1 MGKKPETQD
10 SQDSGSS
17 ARIVGR
23 GGSGSRLR
31 LVIPTPEALELNPPL
46 HREQPASL
54 SRQTHHG
61 AGGSRSSQTPAN
73 PAPPLLSVLRRR
85 KQQGPSSKG
94 KQRESVQHHPISP
107 QLAYQIA
114 NESRSTV
121 STIRFIDETGPPT
134 PSFFPLEEST
144 ELSRPDRISL
154 VLSSSTSTF
163 DSTVED
169 ASLETWTPS
178 TEDFDL
184 DLDLYLEDSECPS
197 PEERRKKSLNKL
209 ARTLGDFSPEDLHE
223 ISPEAPEKKDFLPKL
238 FLDDQPMKKD
248 LKKVFRR
255 PSLSGMSSIFVRPLG
270 PRRRSSIKSH
280 HSSSTLSDDLHQ
292 LNMGEFSSDSGSGGN
307 SPGSPI
313 VFSPP
318 SPTKICP
325 ATPNPHGVE
334 EEQEFLSVS
343 SPTLSRSHSYSH
355 TPRPRSECLSKHLH
369 SASTSLLLPLDH
381 STISTSPAWIFP
393 PSDHPEEAT
402 FSTASDTAEEP
413 KAHDWTGEW
422 NIELEEVIWGL
433 RALR

>member
-1 MGKKPETQD
+1 MGKKPETQN
-10 SQDSGSS
+10 SQDSGSTV
-17 ARIVGR
+17 RIVGR

-54 SRQTHHG
+54 SRSTHHG

-85 KQQGPSSKG
+85 KQKGQSSKG
-94 KQRESVQHHPISP
+94 KQRESVHPHPISP
-107 QLAYQIA
+107 QLAYQIT

-121 STIRFIDETGPPT
+121 STIHFIGETGLPT

-169 ASLETWTPS
+169 GSLETWTPS

-184 DLDLYLEDSECPS
+184 DSYLDSQCPP
-197 PEERRKKSLNKL
+197 PEERRKRSLNKL
-209 ARTLGDFSPEDLHE
+209 ARTLGDFPPEDLDKN
-223 ISPEAPEKKDFLPKL
+223 SPEAPGKKVFLPKP
-238 FLDDQPMKKD
+238 FIDDQPMKKD
-248 LKKVFRR
+248 PKEIFRR
-255 PSLSGMSSIFVRPLG
+255 PSLSGMTSVFVRPLG
-270 PRRRSSIKSH
+270 PRRQSSIKSH
-280 HSSSTLSDDLHQ
+280 HSSSTLTDDLHQ
-292 LNMGEFSSDSGSGGN
+292 LNMGEFSSDSSSGCN

-318 SPTKICP
+318 SPTTIRP
-325 ATPNPHGVE
+325 ATSNSYGVE
-334 EEQEFLSVS
+334 EEQEFLSAS
-343 SPTLSRSHSYSH
+343 SSTLSRSHSYSH
-355 TPRPRSECLSKHLH
+355 SPRTQSERLSKHLH
-369 SASTSLLLPLDH
+369 SASTSLLSPLDH
-381 STISTSPAWIFP
+381 SISTSPSWIFP
-393 PSDHPEEAT
+393 PSDHCEEVT
-402 FSTASDTAEEP
+402 FSTANDTVEEP
-413 KAHDWTGEW
+413 KTQDWTGEW
-422 NIELEEVIWGL
+422 NIELENVIWGL